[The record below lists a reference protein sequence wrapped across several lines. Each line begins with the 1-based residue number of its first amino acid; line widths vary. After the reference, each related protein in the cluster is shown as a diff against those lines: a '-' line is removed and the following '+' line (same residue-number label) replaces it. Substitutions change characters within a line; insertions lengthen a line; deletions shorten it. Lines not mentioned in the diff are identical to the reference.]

1 MQHPA
6 GTAVSGFVQHG
17 CETEECMKELDRE
30 LDYGKMGM
38 RIRQVRKTR
47 GWSQDALAKKC
58 GISMSFLGHIER
70 GTRIMSLET
79 FVNICMAL
87 EADADEL
94 LWGVPHPSDAVLE
107 LWDASDQKQKQKRKQ
122 KKIKNTE
129 KQSDSYAMYVRIMK
143 SVAEIMNEA

>member
-1 MQHPA
+1 MQHPE
-6 GTAVSGFVQHG
+6 GNAVSGFVQRG

-30 LDYGKMGM
+30 LDYRKMGM

-107 LWDASDQKQKQKRKQ
+107 LWDASDQKQKQKQ

-129 KQSDSYAMYVRIMK
+129 KQSDSYSMYVRIMK

>member
-6 GTAVSGFVQHG
+6 GNAVSGFVQRG

-30 LDYGKMGM
+30 LDYRKMGM

-107 LWDASDQKQKQKRKQ
+107 LWDASDQKQRQKQ

>member
-6 GTAVSGFVQHG
+6 GNAVSGFVQRG

>member
-6 GTAVSGFVQHG
+6 GNAVSGFVQRG
-17 CETEECMKELDRE
+17 CETEECMKELDRV
-30 LDYGKMGM
+30 LDYRKMGM

>member
-6 GTAVSGFVQHG
+6 ENAVSGFVQRG

-107 LWDASDQKQKQKRKQ
+107 LWDASDRKQKQ
-122 KKIKNTE
+122 KKIKNKE

>member
-1 MQHPA
+1 MQHPE
-6 GTAVSGFVQHG
+6 GNAVSGFVQRG

-30 LDYGKMGM
+30 LDYRKMGM

-129 KQSDSYAMYVRIMK
+129 KQSDSYSMYVRIMK

>member
-6 GTAVSGFVQHG
+6 GNAVSGFVQRG

-30 LDYGKMGM
+30 LNYRKMGM

-107 LWDASDQKQKQKRKQ
+107 LWDASDQKQRQKQ

>member
-6 GTAVSGFVQHG
+6 GNAVSGFVQRG

-30 LDYGKMGM
+30 LDYRKIGM

-107 LWDASDQKQKQKRKQ
+107 LWDASDQKQRQKQ

-129 KQSDSYAMYVRIMK
+129 KQSDSYSMYVRIMK

>member
-6 GTAVSGFVQHG
+6 GNAVSGFVQRG

-129 KQSDSYAMYVRIMK
+129 KQSDSYSMYVRIMK

>member
-1 MQHPA
+1 
-6 GTAVSGFVQHG
+6 
-17 CETEECMKELDRE
+17 MKELDRE

-107 LWDASDQKQKQKRKQ
+107 LWDASDQKQRQKQ

>member
-6 GTAVSGFVQHG
+6 GNAVSGFVQRG

-30 LDYGKMGM
+30 LDYRKIGM

-129 KQSDSYAMYVRIMK
+129 KQSDSYSMYVRIMK

>member
-6 GTAVSGFVQHG
+6 GTAVSGFVQRG

-107 LWDASDQKQKQKRKQ
+107 LWDASDQKQKQK
-122 KKIKNTE
+122 KIKNKE

>member
-6 GTAVSGFVQHG
+6 GNAVSGFVQRG

-107 LWDASDQKQKQKRKQ
+107 LWDASDQKQKQK
-122 KKIKNTE
+122 KIKNKE
-129 KQSDSYAMYVRIMK
+129 KQSDSYAMYVRIMN